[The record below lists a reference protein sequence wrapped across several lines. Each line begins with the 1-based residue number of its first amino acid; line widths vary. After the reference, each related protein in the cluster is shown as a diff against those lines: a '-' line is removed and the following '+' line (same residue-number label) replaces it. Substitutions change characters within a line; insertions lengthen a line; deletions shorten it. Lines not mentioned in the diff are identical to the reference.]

1 MPEQMF
7 SMEDNPAYGISAV
20 KAIQIAAA
28 EGQKIWG
35 MIQANLSTVLVAINL
50 PSAVENDIRNSVYAG
65 MEVTAHEQPV
75 NFYGTS
81 QVGYIALNP
90 EPVGI

>member
-7 SMEDNPAYGISAV
+7 STEDNPAHGISAV

-35 MIQANLSTVLVAINL
+35 MIQANLSTALVAIDL
-50 PSAVENDIRNSVYAG
+50 PSVVDTGNN
-65 MEVTAHEQPV
+65 
-75 NFYGTS
+75 YGS
-81 QVGYIALNP
+81 LRGC
-90 EPVGI
+90 